1 MDKNSRYTDMNLN
14 ATEYK
19 STRKGNENTTQW
31 LLGRTEKVGANFNH
45 WSAWIKIILI
55 RSKYRLKHLLHSQRD
70 ALELNLTYR
79 SNKILSK
86 ETNRWFSTQMWY
98 LIHLWFHMQTAVY
111 NNDIALLLF
120 PADHS
125 LSTEKKKWS
134 GETHWCVQIHTGE
147 KIICTDIRKSLCI
160 ILWSHIGHSVDMNLN
175 RGRSKGGPSFVVIII
190 IFNIYTAQI
199 NIQEDVIKC
208 ALHVKLQAS
217 FFKENNLQYS
227 GGENWWVP
235 SFWHSLTPLWKILA
249 IPLSI
254 ILTFAHAQAFDRSVA
269 PAIPAPRQ

>member
-1 MDKNSRYTDMNLN
+1 MPISITDQRGLRL
-14 ATEYK
+14 
-19 STRKGNENTTQW
+19 SWLDQNTDW
-31 LLGRTEKVGANFNH
+31 NIF
-45 WSAWIKIILI
+45 
-55 RSKYRLKHLLHSQRD
+55 LHSQRD

-111 NNDIALLLF
+111 NNGIALLLF

-134 GETHWCVQIHTGE
+134 GETHWCVRIHTGE

-175 RGRSKGGPSFVVIII
+175 RGRSKGGPSLVVIII
-190 IFNIYTAQI
+190 ILKLTYRRMWSN
-199 NIQEDVIKC
+199 
-208 ALHVKLQAS
+208 AL
-217 FFKENNLQYS
+217 YM
-227 GGENWWVP
+227 
-235 SFWHSLTPLWKILA
+235 
-249 IPLSI
+249 
-254 ILTFAHAQAFDRSVA
+254 
-269 PAIPAPRQ
+269 